1 MIRHDTIS
9 SHLIHQLAVVRS
21 SFTTSSWLPASESRR
36 IRCDAERAGQIPEA
50 VEPHHRFSQHGN
62 RFPKMGVYPQNH
74 RFQHSTGLLNDLGYP
89 HFRKPPYGKI
99 GIHGLWLGSV
109 ACAACDGKTG
119 HQLAIPEKSS
129 GPQQL
134 FGLGSSL
141 LQRIHLL
148 LQLFQLLLPFFLPKV
163 IGSSLAPW
171 TSSILMLDAHGHATN
186 LLVQFLLQPHGF
198 QSNLPGSWKNQRLN
212 GGSFRLHWSEAAEP
226 LGLFIEMSLAT

>member
-1 MIRHDTIS
+1 MIPYPLIS
-9 SHLIHQLAVVRS
+9 FINWPWFVRRS
-21 SFTTSSWLPASESRR
+21 PPPAGSR
-36 IRCDAERAGQIPEA
+36 P
-50 VEPHHRFSQHGN
+50 
-62 RFPKMGVYPQNH
+62 PKADEFAATPSVQDKYLRQWSPIIVFRNMATGFRKWGCTPKTH